1 MLSMLSFFKKS
12 NLFSI
17 NGYNGTR
24 KTFLWLTI
32 INQIYSEGL
41 VFFVVASS
49 KIILLLLSGG
59 KRARLRFK
67 IPLNMDDNSTCEIE
81 KKPHN
86 CSKIQ

>member
-1 MLSMLSFFKKS
+1 M
-12 NLFSI
+12 
-17 NGYNGTR
+17 GTMALE
-24 KTFLWLTI
+24 KPFLWLTI